1 MHQVSQK
8 KVSLLDGKEQKE
20 AYYFISEQRGIGA
33 GIREGRKK

>member
-8 KVSLLDGKEQKE
+8 KVSLLDGKEQ
-20 AYYFISEQRGIGA
+20 RGIGA